1 MDQREKVRRNLSVQ
15 VARALVPA
23 APGLIPALVT
33 LRALSYLQ
41 MPERSPEPQPE
52 PLPEPLPEPWMR
64 GIVPGIDPVIGHLLR
79 ASEHIREDIE
89 RAIAPLTVDQL
100 WAKPHGM
107 TSAGFH
113 AKHLAGSIDRL
124 CTYLEGRQL
133 AAEQLAALKAEST
146 GDESAEQ
153 LLAAIRAAL
162 ARYDDLVRSLTP
174 AHFGDVREIGR
185 RRLQTTAI
193 SLAIHIAEH
202 GQRHVGQAIGAA
214 KLATHESR

>member
-1 MDQREKVRRNLSVQ
+1 
-15 VARALVPA
+15 
-23 APGLIPALVT
+23 
-33 LRALSYLQ
+33 
-41 MPERSPEPQPE
+41 
-52 PLPEPLPEPWMR
+52 MR
-64 GIVPGIDPVIGHLLR
+64 GIVPGIDPVVGHLLR

-89 RAIAPLTVDQL
+89 RAIAPLTVEHL

-133 AAEQLAALKAEST
+133 SAEQLAGLRNERE
-146 GDESAEQ
+146 GRESAEQ

-162 ARYDDLVRSLTP
+162 VRYEDLVRALTP

-185 RRLQTTAI
+185 KRLETTAI

-202 GQRHVGQAIGAA
+202 GQRHVGQAISAA
-214 KLATHESR
+214 KLATHENR